1 MPEKD
6 KGEGPGLGREPL
18 GQSIGEIRSKDC
30 PQRKAFGQKCQAL
43 VHTHAKSLPKAPQG
57 KQSHELQLE
66 AGTF

>member
-30 PQRKAFGQKCQAL
+30 P
-43 VHTHAKSLPKAPQG
+43 
-57 KQSHELQLE
+57 
-66 AGTF
+66 